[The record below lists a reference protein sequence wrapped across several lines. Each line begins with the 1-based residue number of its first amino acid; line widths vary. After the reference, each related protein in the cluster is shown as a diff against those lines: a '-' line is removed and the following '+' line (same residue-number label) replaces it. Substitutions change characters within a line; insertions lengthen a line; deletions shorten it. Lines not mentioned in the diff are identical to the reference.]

1 MNLIPA
7 RKIIKL
13 ADIYKTIEIQDV
25 IRSLDILKT
34 EAEAPGESIGQVLF
48 RDIEQAKAYVRQVV
62 QALVSVKLS
71 HMIYC

>member
-13 ADIYKTIEIQDV
+13 ADIYKTIEIQDM

-48 RDIEQAKAYVRQVV
+48 RDLEQAKAYVRQVV

>member
-1 MNLIPA
+1 LIPA

-48 RDIEQAKAYVRQVV
+48 RDLEQAKAYVRQVV